1 MNDIKKDIFIIPSG
15 NKYIVYLPLRG
26 VAFYANNKTITAIN
40 SYLENGL
47 FPYEVKNT
55 TLFRRFQ
62 QLERIEIK
70 ESDTKCVI
78 DTSDKVMFILSQM
91 CNLACSYCYAQESR
105 SKEVLSKEKIKA
117 VVDYI
122 LSSNEDHSKTFSF
135 IGGGEPMLT
144 WGLLV
149 WAINY
154 ITEETNQKKIKK
166 SIGITTNAT
175 LLNEERI
182 LWLKKMNVKLCVSYD
197 ILPEIQNSQRNFS
210 MSTLNSFDVV
220 DKNIHLLLKHEVP
233 FRLRST
239 ITNKNVEL
247 MVDMVQFTVKNYPNI
262 NQLHFEPVSD
272 TIENSNLYYEKFVK
286 KFIEAYN
293 VARENNIFV
302 YNSILNSFFRIRKQ
316 FCVGE
321 LCVTPT
327 GDIVSCHRH
336 STEKDIAFS
345 SFQYGRVEDGS
356 VCINQTSFHN
366 AITVRQNRFN
376 DCETCFAKWHCAGG
390 CISIRKTLSSEQ
402 QMFYCRFIKS
412 MLISFL
418 ENKLLKKEVNYGQVK
433 L

>member
-154 ITEETNQKKIKK
+154 ITEETNKKKIKK

-220 DKNIHLLLKHEVP
+220 DKNIHLLLKHEIP

-286 KFIEAYN
+286 KFI
-293 VARENNIFV
+293 
-302 YNSILNSFFRIRKQ
+302 
-316 FCVGE
+316 
-321 LCVTPT
+321 
-327 GDIVSCHRH
+327 
-336 STEKDIAFS
+336 
-345 SFQYGRVEDGS
+345 
-356 VCINQTSFHN
+356 
-366 AITVRQNRFN
+366 
-376 DCETCFAKWHCAGG
+376 
-390 CISIRKTLSSEQ
+390 
-402 QMFYCRFIKS
+402 
-412 MLISFL
+412 
-418 ENKLLKKEVNYGQVK
+418 
-433 L
+433 